1 MYLPDVIHIIE
12 AISLIAFVALL
23 SLAVMRMTIRV
34 IAYKF
39 TGRRP
44 SIVLRR
50 DLALMLSFLLVVG
63 MPIFIGFFQ
72 LEDVFFE
79 GAPPLN
85 RLLYIIL
92 RNGIAIAALG
102 YWVWAE
108 YFIIGQEGKE
118 QD

>member
-1 MYLPDVIHIIE
+1 MHLPAVIDIIE
-12 AISLIAFVALL
+12 AASLIAFVSLL
-23 SLAVMRMTIRV
+23 SLAVMRMVIRV

-63 MPIFIGFFQ
+63 MPIFIGFFE
-72 LEDVFFE
+72 LEHLFFE

-85 RLLYIIL
+85 RLLYIL
-92 RNGIAIAALG
+92 ARNGIAIVALG